1 MRFVFWIVG
10 LFALAVLI
18 GLASTLN
25 TGYAIL
31 FVPPY
36 RMEVSFNLLIIAVV
50 VLVLVAYAV
59 LRLLGLAANLPQEV
73 RTFQRQKKLRASRHA
88 LREAAISLFEGRYQR
103 AEREALKSI
112 DDEYAEENRALALM
126 IAARSAASV
135 GDNAKRDGYL
145 SRLESM
151 PQRIQLARHMVEAQ
165 IRMDA
170 KQPLEALAAIER
182 ARAIS
187 SNLTSALRLELKIR
201 MLLKQ
206 PEQVLQITEK
216 LLKADALEAEQ
227 ARRYRLAAYRQQLV
241 GLGSEREVRDWL
253 KRIPGVEKQNPDLV
267 VDISRHLI
275 ALDTYPLAAEL
286 IATALSDEEQATPE
300 LARELGM
307 LAEHIDSQR
316 RLTLMRDAENWL
328 KSRPRDHMLLL
339 ALGRLALAEQL
350 WGKAQSYLEASV
362 SMQPT
367 LCAHAELSKLFAT
380 LGKDDKAA
388 QHQALALKIALQQG
402 C

>member
-36 RMEVSFNLLIIAVV
+36 RMEVSFNLLIITVV

-73 RTFQRQKKLRASRHA
+73 RAFQRQKKLRAARHA
-88 LREAAISLFEGRYQR
+88 LREASISLFEGRYQR

-112 DDEYAEENRALALM
+112 DDEYSDENRALALM

-227 ARRYRLAAYRQQLV
+227 ARRYRLAAYRQQLL

>member
-112 DDEYAEENRALALM
+112 DDEYADENRALALM

>member
-1 MRFVFWIVG
+1 VRFVFWIVG

-18 GLASTLN
+18 GLASTIN

-36 RMEVSFNLLIIAVV
+36 RMEVSFNLLIVAIV
-50 VLVLVAYAV
+50 VLILLAYGV
-59 LRLLGLAANLPQEV
+59 LRLVGLAANLPAEV
-73 RTFQRQKKLRASRHA
+73 RAFQRQKRLKASRHA
-88 LREAAISLFEGRYQR
+88 LREAALAMFEGRYQR

-112 DDEYAEENRALALM
+112 DDEYSSDNQALALL

-145 SRLESM
+145 ARLENM
-151 PQRIQLARHMVEAQ
+151 PERSQLARHMVEAQ
-165 IRMDA
+165 IRLDA

-201 MLLKQ
+201 LMLKQ
-206 PEQVLQITEK
+206 PEQVLQLTEK
-216 LLKADALEAEQ
+216 LLKADALDAEQ
-227 ARRYRLAAYRQQLV
+227 ARRYRLAAYRQQLA
-241 GLGSEREVRDWL
+241 GFAGEREVRDWL
-253 KRIPGVEKQNPDLV
+253 KRIPEVERQNPDLV
-267 VDISRHLI
+267 SDTAKQLI
-275 ALDTYPLAAEL
+275 ALQAFGAAAEL
-286 IATALSDEEQATPE
+286 IAGALSNDEQATPE

-328 KSRPRDHMLLL
+328 KSRPHDHMLLL
-339 ALGRLALAEQL
+339 ALGRLARAEQL
-350 WGKAQSYLEASV
+350 WGKAQSYLEASLSV
-362 SMQPT
+362 QPT
-367 LCAHAELSKLFAT
+367 LCAHAELHQLFAT
-380 LGKDDKAA
+380 IGKEEKAA
-388 QHQALALKIALQQG
+388 QHQALALEIALQQG